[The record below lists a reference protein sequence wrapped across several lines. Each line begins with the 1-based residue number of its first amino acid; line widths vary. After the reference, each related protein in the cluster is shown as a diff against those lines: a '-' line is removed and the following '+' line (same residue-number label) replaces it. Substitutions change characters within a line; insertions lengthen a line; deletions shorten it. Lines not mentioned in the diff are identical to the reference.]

1 MKKRV
6 NSFWLGLSVLLSLTI
21 LVLCVYAGRGGAL
34 VLEPQGDPQTVVSS
48 FFDALIAGRYSD
60 AYACLNDYSG
70 LGLEN
75 QPTDTAGRTLYR
87 ALRESYAYTLLGDC
101 AVDKLSA
108 SQAVIFQSLNVKA
121 VQAAVAERIEAV
133 TQRLVEE
140 MPSSEIYDE
149 DMQYLPSFTDT
160 VYETALNEV
169 LEDAEAYY
177 TDVTLM
183 VALSYQGERWSM
195 ATSPALI
202 GALLGGA

>member
-1 MKKRV
+1 
-6 NSFWLGLSVLLSLTI
+6 
-21 LVLCVYAGRGGAL
+21 
-34 VLEPQGDPQTVVSS
+34 
-48 FFDALIAGRYSD
+48 
-60 AYACLNDYSG
+60 
-70 LGLEN
+70 
-75 QPTDTAGRTLYR
+75 
-87 ALRESYAYTLLGDC
+87 
-101 AVDKLSA
+101 
-108 SQAVIFQSLNVKA
+108 VIFQSLNVKA